1 MKLVAAILALAACA
15 SEEPARP
22 KLPGTLWYMHGP
34 TLVRDIGGV
43 KTTIGRDVYPSAYAL
58 PDGRLVAVSSRGDG
72 DSGEQ
77 LVLVGARLERIGPL
91 AAQVRDP
98 VVDKAGNIVAAL
110 NLDGHSEIYR
120 ITPGGETTR
129 LTNDAAGNYHPA
141 IAGDEVI
148 YVSSRDGDA
157 ELYAGTRRLTA
168 FYKDDFDPV
177 PSPDGKTLV
186 FASDREG
193 PTRLF
198 TMALDGTNLAR
209 LTTRTG
215 EGEESDAVWS
225 PDGSRIAYV
234 ADGHVWIGDRDLGAG
249 SEPAWSLDGKWLA
262 VTRGGDVVAIDLT
275 TGDALVVA
283 HGARLPRWR

>member
-1 MKLVAAILALAACA
+1 MRVIAVLLALAACA

-22 KLPGTLWYMHGP
+22 KLPGTLWYMQGT
-34 TLVRDIGGV
+34 TLVRYVAGT
-43 KTTIGRDVYPSAYAL
+43 KTTIAQDVYPSSFAL
-58 PDGRLVAVSSRGDG
+58 PDGRLVAVYSKGDG

-77 LVLVGARLERIGPL
+77 LVLVGARLERTGPM

-120 ITPGGETTR
+120 VAPTGETTR
-129 LTNDAAGNYHPA
+129 LTDDAAGNFHPA

-168 FYKDDFDPV
+168 FYRDDFDPV
-177 PSPDGKTLV
+177 PSPDGKTIL
-186 FASDREG
+186 FSSDRDG
-193 PTRLF
+193 TTRLY
-198 TMALDGTNLAR
+198 TMALDGTNLTR
-209 LTTRTG
+209 LTARTG
-215 EGEESDAVWS
+215 GDESDAEWS

-234 ADGHVWIGDRDLGAG
+234 ADGHVWIHRDLGPG
-249 SEPAWSLDGKWLA
+249 SEPAFSPDGKWLA
-262 VTRGGDVVAIDLT
+262 ITRGGDVVAIELA
-275 TGDALVVA
+275 TGESIVVA

>member
-1 MKLVAAILALAACA
+1 MKLAVVLLALAACA

-22 KLPGTLWYMHGP
+22 KLPGTLWYMQGT
-34 TLVRDIGGV
+34 TLVRDTAGV
-43 KTTIGRDVYPSAYAL
+43 KTTIARDVYPSAYAL
-58 PDGRLVAVSSRGDG
+58 PDGRLVAVASRGDG

-77 LVLVGARLERIGPL
+77 LVLVGARIEHVGPV

-98 VVDKAGNIVAAL
+98 VVDNAGNIVAAL

-120 ITPGGETTR
+120 ITPRGETTR
-129 LTNDAAGNYHPA
+129 LTDDAAGNYHPA

-177 PSPDGKTLV
+177 VSPDGKTLL
-186 FASDREG
+186 FSSDREG
-193 PTRLF
+193 STRLY
-198 TMALDGTNLAR
+198 TMALDGTNLTR
-209 LTTRTG
+209 LTARTAG
-215 EGEESDAVWS
+215 DESDAVWS

-234 ADGHVWIGDRDLGAG
+234 ADGHVWINRDLGPG
-249 SEPAWSLDGKWLA
+249 SEPAFSPDGKWLA
-262 VTRGGDVVAIDLT
+262 MTRGGDIVAIELAT
-275 TGDALVVA
+275 NESIVVA